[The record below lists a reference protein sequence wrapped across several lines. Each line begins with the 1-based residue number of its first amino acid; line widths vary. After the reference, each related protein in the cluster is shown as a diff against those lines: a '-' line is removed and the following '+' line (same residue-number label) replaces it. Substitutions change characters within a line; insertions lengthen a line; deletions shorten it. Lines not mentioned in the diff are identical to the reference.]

1 MIASLTVAVL
11 GALAAV
17 RVGALPGDV
26 SAQARAQ
33 AQAPISLADPIAGQP
48 RLRFDKAGS
57 FKIVSFHDLHY
68 GEVRAF
74 TTPTSTIHVADGM
87 PKAEDTLW
95 GPEQD
100 VKSTSAMQ
108 KLLDY
113 EKPDFVWVSSIC
125 CRQTSASNIE

>member
-17 RVGALPGDV
+17 RVGALPGGV

-48 RLRFDKAGS
+48 RLRFDKKGS

-68 GEVRAF
+68 GEVRAI
-74 TTPTSTIHVADGM
+74 TTPTGTIHVTDGM
-87 PKAEDTLW
+87 TEGGGHPLGSRARRQV
-95 GPEQD
+95 EQCD
-100 VKSTSAMQ
+100 AKTAG
-108 KLLDY
+108 L
-113 EKPDFVWVSSIC
+113 
-125 CRQTSASNIE
+125 